1 MSVNFRSACLFS
13 IAIGKRMREAGIGG
27 SIIFVTSIL
36 GTERGLFPGTAVS
49 GASIAAVNYLTR
61 VKFSLSLFLTHI
73 YKCVHMYV

>member
-1 MSVNFRSACLFS
+1 
-13 IAIGKRMREAGIGG
+13 MREAGIGG

-61 VKFSLSLFLTHI
+61 VKFSLSLFLTHV
-73 YKCVHMYV
+73 YKCMYAYVRMIVCMCVYVENKIQLF